1 LSATSNPLG
10 RALRQGRARPAADR
24 RAPRAATA
32 AGARLDAIAR
42 LAELELRGL
51 PVQLRLWDGTTV
63 HASEQGDAPTVVVRD
78 PRAIAHLLRAPG
90 ELGLARAWVSGQ
102 LELDG
107 DLEDVLRL
115 RERARRIRLGWR
127 DRARLAALALTAA
140 GPTALRRP
148 PIPACE
154 ARVTGRRHT
163 LARDRR
169 AISHHY
175 DVSNRFYE
183 LLLGPSMCYSSACFD
198 SAEDSLDAAQERKL
212 ELICR
217 KLRLA
222 PGERLLDVG
231 CGWGSLVLH
240 AARRHGVRAVGV
252 TLSRR
257 QAELARERV
266 RAAGQCGRVEVRLCD
281 YRELA
286 DGPYDKIASIGMYE
300 HVGIPQLPSYALKL
314 RALLRPG
321 GLFLNSGI
329 ARLHSESPRKPTF
342 IGRYV
347 FPDGELP
354 QLSTLVCAF
363 ERAGLEV
370 RHIDSLR
377 EHYQRTVRAWH
388 ANLTARRDEARVE
401 IGDER
406 LRTWQLYL
414 LGSALAFADG
424 DITVFHLSG
433 GRPAGGRA

>member
-1 LSATSNPLG
+1 VTANG
-10 RALRQGRARPAADR
+10 E
-24 RAPRAATA
+24 PRA
-32 AGARLDAIAR
+32 LDAIAR
-42 LAELELRGL
+42 LAERELRGL
-51 PVQLRLWDGTTV
+51 PLQLRLWDGTV
-63 HASEQGDAPTVVVRD
+63 LYASEHRPAPTVVVRD

-90 ELGLARAWVSGQ
+90 EIGLARAWVSGQ

-127 DRARLAALALTAA
+127 DRARLAACALTVV

-154 ARVTGRRHT
+154 ARPTGLRHT

-183 LLLGPSMCYSSACFD
+183 LLLGPSMCYSSAYFD

-240 AARRHGVRAVGV
+240 AARRHRVRAVGV

-257 QAELARERV
+257 QRSSRASASGQPAWPAR
-266 RAAGQCGRVEVRLCD
+266 
-281 YRELA
+281 
-286 DGPYDKIASIGMYE
+286 
-300 HVGIPQLPSYALKL
+300 
-314 RALLRPG
+314 
-321 GLFLNSGI
+321 
-329 ARLHSESPRKPTF
+329 
-342 IGRYV
+342 
-347 FPDGELP
+347 
-354 QLSTLVCAF
+354 
-363 ERAGLEV
+363 
-370 RHIDSLR
+370 
-377 EHYQRTVRAWH
+377 
-388 ANLTARRDEARVE
+388 
-401 IGDER
+401 
-406 LRTWQLYL
+406 
-414 LGSALAFADG
+414 
-424 DITVFHLSG
+424 
-433 GRPAGGRA
+433 